1 MKHAR
6 KKVGMVLLL
15 LLLVLASSSA
25 KDKDTIEG
33 ESINS
38 EYTAEKLTHDKF
50 DNLKGAAWHDL
61 NFSLKDVERKETK
74 SSQDD
79 DT

>member
-1 MKHAR
+1 M
-6 KKVGMVLLL
+6 LLL
-15 LLLVLASSSA
+15 LLLMGNAASSA
-25 KDKDTIEG
+25 KEKDTIEG

-50 DNLKGAAWHDL
+50 DTLEGAAWHDL
-61 NFSLKDVERKETK
+61 NFSLNDAERKNKT
-74 SSQDD
+74 SSEEED

>member
-6 KKVGMVLLL
+6 KVGMLLL
-15 LLLVLASSSA
+15 LLLMGNAASSA
-25 KDKDTIEG
+25 KEKDALEG

-50 DNLKGAAWHDL
+50 DNLEGAAWHDL
-61 NFSLKDVERKETK
+61 NFSLNDAERKDTK
-74 SSQDD
+74 SS
-79 DT
+79 